1 MLEYNK
7 NIAVKTMMKR
17 KHEKVHM
24 IVKLQLSMNR
34 LIKRDYPWF
43 IQSREVR
50 GQGGGEGWSLALD
63 VGQVVLPADAGQLDP
78 RRVLEPASGYQHD
91 VVLLGKERK
100 KERV

>member
-78 RRVLEPASGYQHD
+78 RRVLESASGY
-91 VVLLGKERK
+91 
-100 KERV
+100 